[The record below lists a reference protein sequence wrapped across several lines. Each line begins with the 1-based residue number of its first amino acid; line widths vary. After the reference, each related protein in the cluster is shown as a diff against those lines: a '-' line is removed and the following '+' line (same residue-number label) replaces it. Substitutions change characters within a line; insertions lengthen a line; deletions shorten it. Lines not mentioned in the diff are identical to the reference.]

1 MSKYWSW
8 IDFKEL
14 LFNWLVENEVFGKM
28 FIFGDN
34 DVVYIFM
41 YNSFI
46 VDVLYFVMVDEL
58 RINKLC
64 LVYED

>member
-46 VDVLYFVMVDEL
+46 VDVLYFIMVDEL